1 MKCPFC
7 DALDTKVVDTRLAA
21 DGLQVRRRRECLTCH
36 TRFTTFE
43 QPELIMPMI
52 VKSSGA
58 RQPFSDAKLRSGM
71 DRALE
76 KRPVSTTAVEDALNH
91 IKYRLRSLGEREIPS
106 REIGRLVMEE
116 LKKLDAVAYIR
127 FASVYLSFSDL
138 KDFGDE
144 IAKLQQNM
152 TEELHDEFVKV
163 ESKS

>member
-7 DALDTKVVDTRLAA
+7 NATDTKVVDTRLAM

-36 TRFTTFE
+36 ERFTTFE
-43 QPELIMPMI
+43 QPELVMPMI
-52 VKSSGA
+52 IKTSGA
-58 RQPFSDAKLRSGM
+58 RQPFSEAKLRSGM

-76 KRPVSTTAVEDALNH
+76 KRPVSTDSVEDALNH
-91 IKYRLRSLGEREIPS
+91 IKYRLRSLGEREVPS

-127 FASVYLSFSDL
+127 FASVYLSFTDL
-138 KDFGDE
+138 RDFGEE

-152 TEELHDEFVKV
+152 KQDA
-163 ESKS
+163 SKG